1 MNVHKNARLT
11 PSGRAL
17 MVDRIERRRMP
28 EMGLV
33 WMANSA

>member
-17 MVDRIERRRMP
+17 LAERIETGWTTR
-28 EMGLV
+28 
-33 WMANSA
+33 SAAQAA